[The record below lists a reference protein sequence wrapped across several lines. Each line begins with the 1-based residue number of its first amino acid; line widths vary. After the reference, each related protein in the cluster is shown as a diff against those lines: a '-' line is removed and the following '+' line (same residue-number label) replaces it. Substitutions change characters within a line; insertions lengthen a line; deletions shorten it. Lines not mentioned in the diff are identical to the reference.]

1 MRVHDSQVYRMMDV
15 RRERISRILE
25 LKKKLLSIQTG
36 FNVVNAAV
44 ICTVLKIISS
54 LEPLTD
60 TTEAQVLEA
69 CDSLKLLTVYFDL
82 LVDAAGVVC
91 HKHGLR
97 GTALHAI
104 GCGGFAETLKYF
116 ASSSSSPER
125 VASLKTIRFAAG
137 SQWSFFRRDVTW
149 S

>member
-1 MRVHDSQVYRMMDV
+1 MRVHDSSAYKKMDV
-15 RRERISRILE
+15 TRERISRILE

-91 HKHGLR
+91 HQLGLL
-97 GTALHAI
+97 GTGLYAVGS
-104 GCGGFAETLKYF
+104 GCSVETF
-116 ASSSSSPER
+116 N
-125 VASLKTIRFAAG
+125 
-137 SQWSFFRRDVTW
+137 
-149 S
+149 